1 MTAATAD
8 NWPVG
13 VPRDYNELALEFG
26 DYITKRVK
34 GYNKVGRNLDDL
46 VQHTWTKLIE
56 SRVLEKFVKRA
67 NTTMASTMF
76 AEEACGFL
84 GITFEQWGD
93 MLRSGH
99 TDEDK
104 WAPTSLAGEPY
115 SKQALFATAEI
126 LIIDEIDP
134 WDERP
139 NQKVLPKVTA
149 KGFRSYLS
157 TAIHNH
163 FANFCRT
170 ERRKNR
176 EQLLPPS
183 MVLAKQSDGAWHQ
196 AIEIQDY
203 TSWESTLVGEAFSE
217 GEMASAVDFK
227 AQLKE
232 AFDKEKSLDWDSL
245 LDTTR
250 KGRATGA
257 SQRGLEVLDFISQGY
272 TIREAVKAQG
282 RAQVRAR
289 ARQRV
294 QTFVG

>member
-8 NWPVG
+8 NWPEG
-13 VPRDYNELALEFG
+13 VPRDYNELGRDFG

-46 VQHTWTKLIE
+46 VQHTWLKLIE

-67 NTTMASTMF
+67 NSTMASTML

-84 GITFEQWGD
+84 GITFEQWET
-93 MLRSGH
+93 MLRDGH
-99 TDEDK
+99 TDEEM
-104 WAPTSLAGEPY
+104 WAPTPLAGEPY
-115 SKQALFATAEI
+115 TPTALFATAEI

-139 NQKVLPKVTA
+139 NPKELPKVTA

-203 TSWESTLVGEAFSE
+203 TSWESTLVGEAFNDD
-217 GEMASAVDFK
+217 EMASAVDFRD
-227 AQLKE
+227 QLKD
-232 AFDKEKSLDWDSL
+232 AFDKEKGLDWDSL
-245 LDTTR
+245 LSTNR
-250 KGRATGA
+250 SGRATVA
-257 SQRGLEVLDFISQGY
+257 SQRGLEVLDFIAQGY
-272 TIREAVKAQG
+272 TIREAVKAQC

-294 QTFVG
+294 RASVG